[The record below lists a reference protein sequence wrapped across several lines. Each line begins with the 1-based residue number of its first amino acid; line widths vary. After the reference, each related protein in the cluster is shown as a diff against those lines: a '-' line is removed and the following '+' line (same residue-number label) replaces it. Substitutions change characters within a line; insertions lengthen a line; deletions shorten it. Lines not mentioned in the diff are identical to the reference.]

1 MPGERIAILDA
12 CVLVQA
18 PLRDTLLR
26 LAERPSLYQPVWS
39 EEIIT
44 EMKRA
49 LEKQIGLAPDK
60 TAYLERELRRHFP
73 DSWVTGFEPLARKM
87 TNDEKDRH
95 VLAAAVHTGAQ
106 TIVTFNKRHFP
117 PSSTSPWNVE
127 AVGPAGFLE
136 ELYLAAPSVVIERI
150 QQQATNLERSL
161 TAQLKV
167 LEKAVPSF
175 VEIVRRDLK
184 HEDD

>member
-1 MPGERIAILDA
+1 MPGERIAVLDA

-26 LAERPSLYQPVWS
+26 LAEPPSLYQPIWS
-39 EEIIT
+39 EEIII

-49 LEKQIGLAPDK
+49 LERQIGLAPGK

-73 DSWVTGFEPLARKM
+73 DSWVTGFETLVHKM

-95 VLAAAVHTGAQ
+95 VLAAAVRAGAQ
-106 TIVTFNKRHFP
+106 VIVTFNKRHFP
-117 PSSTSPWNVE
+117 PASTSRWNVE
-127 AVGPAGFLE
+127 AVGPGAFLQ
-136 ELYLAAPSVVIERI
+136 ELYVAAPSVVTERI
-150 QQQATNLERSL
+150 RQQATNLERSL

-167 LEKAVPSF
+167 LAKAVPSF
-175 VEIVRRDLK
+175 VEIIRGDLRHK
-184 HEDD
+184 GD

>member
-1 MPGERIAILDA
+1 
-12 CVLVQA
+12 
-18 PLRDTLLR
+18 
-26 LAERPSLYQPVWS
+26 
-39 EEIIT
+39 
-44 EMKRA
+44 
-49 LEKQIGLAPDK
+49 
-60 TAYLERELRRHFP
+60 
-73 DSWVTGFEPLARKM
+73 M
-87 TNDEKDRH
+87 TNEPTDRH

-127 AVGPAGFLE
+127 AAGFLE

-184 HEDD
+184 HKGD